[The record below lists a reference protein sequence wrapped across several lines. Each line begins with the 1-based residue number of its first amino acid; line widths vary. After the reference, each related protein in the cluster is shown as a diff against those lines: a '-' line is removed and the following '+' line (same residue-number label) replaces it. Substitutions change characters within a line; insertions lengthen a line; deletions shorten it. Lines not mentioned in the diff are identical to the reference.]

1 MPPKPE
7 HVIVGRV
14 RKAHGVRGEVVVE
27 ALTDDPAEV
36 FAVGHR
42 VLAGDAE
49 GNLSALDGE
58 LHIRRSTA
66 FKGGWILRLS
76 EITSRTDA
84 ELWRGRYLL
93 APAAELAP
101 LAHDEVY
108 YHDLVG
114 LRVQLAG
121 GEAVGHVESL
131 YEVPQG
137 LMLDVRTARG
147 TVMVPYRPEVV
158 TAVDVAQG
166 TIVIDPPAGL
176 LD

>member
-27 ALTDDPAEV
+27 SLTDDPATV
-36 FAVGHR
+36 FATGRRLLTESH
-42 VLAGDAE
+42 
-49 GNLSALDGE
+49 GE
-58 LHIRRSTA
+58 LHIRRSTP
-66 FKGGWILRLS
+66 FKGGWILRLT
-76 EITSRTDA
+76 EITSRSEA
-84 ELWRGRYLL
+84 ELWRDRYVL
-93 APAAELAP
+93 APTSELKP
-101 LAHDEVY
+101 LAEDEIY

-114 LRVQLAG
+114 LRVQLVG
-121 GEAVGHVESL
+121 GEPVGRVEAL
-131 YEVPQG
+131 FEVPQG
-137 LMLDVRTARG
+137 LMLDVRTERG

-158 TAVDVAQG
+158 TSVDIAQG

>member
-1 MPPKPE
+1 MPPRPE

-27 ALTDDPAEV
+27 TLTDDPATV
-36 FAVGHR
+36 FATGRRLLSESH
-42 VLAGDAE
+42 GD
-49 GNLSALDGE
+49 
-58 LHIRRSTA
+58 LHIRRSTP

-76 EITSRTDA
+76 EITTRNEA
-84 ELWRGRYLL
+84 ELWRDRYLL
-93 APAAELAP
+93 LPTAELKP
-101 LAHDEVY
+101 LADDEVY

-114 LRVQLAG
+114 LEVQLAG
-121 GEAVGHVESL
+121 GKSVGRVEAL

-137 LMLDVRTARG
+137 LMLDVRTERG

-158 TAVDVAQG
+158 TTVDVEHG
-166 TIVIDPPAGL
+166 TIVIDPPEGL